1 MFNINKSQV
10 SAWFSQRE
18 AIRAKLGEVSELGF
32 LTPDGQAAYSAM
44 VENPALLNALAAPI
58 VQVPSLGAAPMP
70 PMPPLS
76 MGHDTLSQIS
86 NIVPQML
93 HPGQQ
98 SHHLGTQSHLQLQY
112 PSSSQIQQSYQPPQ
126 HFQTQHFQTQ
136 HFQTQLFPQQHFVV
150 SQSMEIGH
158 DSLNQHLS
166 HGQVS
171 HHDV

>member
-32 LTPDGQAAYSAM
+32 LTPDGQAAYAAM

-58 VQVPSLGAAPMP
+58 VQVPSLSAAPMP
-70 PMPPLS
+70 PLS
-76 MGHDTLSQIS
+76 IGHDALSQIS
-86 NIVPQML
+86 NIVPQMH

-98 SHHLGTQSHLQLQY
+98 SHHLGTQSHFQVHY
-112 PSSSQIQQSYQPPQ
+112 PSSSQIQQSYQPPPPFQPQ
-126 HFQTQHFQTQ
+126 HFQTQP
-136 HFQTQLFPQQHFVV
+136 FQTQLFPQQHFVV